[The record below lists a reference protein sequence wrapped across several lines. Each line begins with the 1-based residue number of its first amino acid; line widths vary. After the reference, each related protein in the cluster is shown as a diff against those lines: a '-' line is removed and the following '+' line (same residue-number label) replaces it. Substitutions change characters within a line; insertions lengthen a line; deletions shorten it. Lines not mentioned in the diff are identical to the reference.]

1 MLPLKVPPDQGA
13 RTGQLICPLPLRRNL
28 QAPSRDMLSVQTLR
42 SILGALGIVAVIFGV
57 PVLATL
63 MAGKI
68 GYSAPII
75 GWFTLLA
82 MMVLAFRFRA
92 TLGLLA
98 GERRLAAVRSRRIRK
113 G

>member
-1 MLPLKVPPDQGA
+1 M
-13 RTGQLICPLPLRRNL
+13 
-28 QAPSRDMLSVQTLR
+28 MSVQTLR

-68 GYSAPII
+68 GYSHLMI

-82 MMVLAFRFRA
+82 MIVLAFRFRT

-98 GERRLAAVRSRRIRK
+98 GQRKLATVRTRRLRK
-113 G
+113 R

>member
-1 MLPLKVPPDQGA
+1 
-13 RTGQLICPLPLRRNL
+13 
-28 QAPSRDMLSVQTLR
+28 MLSVQTLR

-63 MAGKI
+63 TASKI
-68 GYSAPII
+68 GYSHQVT

-92 TLGLLA
+92 ALGLSA
-98 GERRLAAVRSRRIRK
+98 GKRRFAAVRSRRIRK